1 MKLDNKLLLELYQ
14 KMLLILQAEYKI
26 SDFAKRSL
34 VFVSVHLCVGEEATG
49 VGTCAN
55 LKKDDYILPTH
66 RGHGQIIAKG
76 ANIKSFLAEILGKES
91 GFCKGRVGSMHMF
104 DKDNN
109 NLGAQ
114 GILGA
119 QFPIAIGAGLAIKL
133 KKKENIVACFF
144 GDGTSNQG
152 TFYESLNFADLFD
165 LPIFFICINNL
176 YGMGTHYNK
185 TSRVDITN
193 KGKTFNIV
201 SEKVDGNDVEK
212 IYIKSKELIDDIRK
226 KRRPALLECQ
236 TYRWFGHSAFD
247 NRPYRSKSEVEKWK
261 KRDPIERL
269 ENKLSRDNVLAE
281 EIEKIKKTVKKEISE
296 AADFAVKSNYP
307 KVDKSEE
314 MEIGL

>member
-1 MKLDNKLLLELYQ
+1 MKLDNELLLELYQ
-14 KMLLILQAEYKI
+14 KMLLIRQTEYKI
-26 SDFAKRSL
+26 YNFAQRGL
-34 VFVSVHLCVGEEATG
+34 VFGSVHLCVGEEATA

-76 ANIKSFLAEILGKES
+76 ADIRRFLAEILGKES
-91 GFCKGRVGSMHMF
+91 GFCRGRVGSMHIF

-133 KKKENIVACFF
+133 KKMESIAVCFF

-165 LPIFFICINNL
+165 LPIFFVCINNF
-176 YGMGTHYNK
+176 YGMGTHYEK
-185 TSRVDITN
+185 TSNVDIV
-193 KGKTFNIV
+193 KKSKTFNII
-201 SEKVDGNDVEK
+201 SEKVDGNDIEK

-226 KRRPALLECQ
+226 KKRPALLECQ

-247 NRPYRSKSEVEKWK
+247 NRPYRSKIEVEKWK
-261 KRDPIERL
+261 KKDPIKRFED
-269 ENKLSRDNVLAE
+269 KLSQDKILAE
-281 EIEKIKKTVKKEISE
+281 EIEKIKKAVNKEVDD
-296 AADFAVKSNYP
+296 AADFAVKSDYP
-307 KVDKSEE
+307 ENDKSEE
-314 MEIGL
+314 MERAI

>member
-1 MKLDNKLLLELYQ
+1 MKLDNELLLELYQ
-14 KMLLILQAEYKI
+14 KMLLIRQTEYKI
-26 SDFAKRSL
+26 YDFAQRGL
-34 VFVSVHLCVGEEATG
+34 VFGSVHLCVGEEATA

-76 ANIKSFLAEILGKES
+76 ADIRRFLAEILGKEN
-91 GFCKGRVGSMHMF
+91 GVCRGRVGSMHVF

-133 KKKENIVACFF
+133 KKMESIAVCFF

-165 LPIFFICINNL
+165 LPIFFVCINNF
-176 YGMGTHYNK
+176 YGMGTHYEK
-185 TSRVDITN
+185 TSNVDIV
-193 KGKTFNIV
+193 KKSRTFNII
-201 SEKVDGNDVEK
+201 SEKVDGNDIEK
-212 IYIKSKELIDDIRK
+212 IYMKSKELIDGIRK
-226 KRRPALLECQ
+226 KKRPALLECQ

-247 NRPYRSKSEVEKWK
+247 SRPYRSKAEVEKWK
-261 KRDPIERL
+261 KKDPIKRFED
-269 ENKLSRDNVLAE
+269 KLSQDKILAE
-281 EIEKIKKTVKKEISE
+281 EIKKIKKSVGKKVDK
-296 AADFAVKSNYP
+296 AADFAVKSDYP
-307 KVDKSEE
+307 ENDRSEE
-314 MEIGL
+314 MERAI